1 MRIVR
6 RTLSVV
12 IGGALLTLAACEQA
26 ATPLEPSTSNT
37 PPASGLGRYV
47 SKASYCDGLT
57 GTCSAWEP
65 TTVPSFPPHIAI
77 HMHLLPTGEVMFW
90 PGEEGP
96 AHGSKGFQYA
106 YIWNPVT
113 GSTREVDNTRTDV
126 FCSGHSF
133 LPDGRLLVTGGH
145 IADGKGRRDVNIFD
159 PFRKTWSRA
168 KDMNAGRW
176 YPTNTTLANG
186 DVLVVAGT
194 DENGNNNTLPQ
205 VWSTAK
211 GGSWR
216 SLTSATRGQP
226 YYPFMF
232 LAPDGR
238 VFYAGP
244 EARSAFLSTAG
255 SGAWTEGPWTVN
267 KIYRDYGSAVMYA
280 PGKILMVGGGGADG
294 SSTSRPT
301 NTAEIIDLSGS
312 ATWQP
317 TGSMSIG
324 RRQHNATVLA
334 DGKVLV
340 TGGTSGP
347 GFNNESTPVT
357 LAELWDPA
365 TNQFTKLTNEIRSRL
380 YHSTALLLPDGRVL
394 SAGGGRC
401 GGCLV
406 QNADAQVFSP
416 PYLFNGDGS
425 LAARPVINSAPTKL
439 GYGTSFTLGVANPAA
454 IARISLVRIASV
466 THAFNQNQRFVPI
479 TAFQVQGSGLSVTA
493 PGDRNIAPPGHY
505 MLFVLNAQGV
515 PSEAKI
521 VQLL

>member
-1 MRIVR
+1 MHTVR
-6 RTLSVV
+6 RTLSFVF
-12 IGGALLTLAACEQA
+12 GGALLTLAACEQA
-26 ATPLEPSTSNT
+26 PTPLEPSTSNT
-37 PPASGLGRYV
+37 PPATGLGSYV
-47 SKASYCDGLT
+47 TKASYCDGLT

-77 HMHLLPTGEVMFW
+77 HMHLLPTGEILFW

-96 AHGSKGFQYA
+96 THGSKGFQYA

-113 GSTREVDNTRTDV
+113 GTSREIDNTRTDV

-159 PFRKTWSRA
+159 PFRNTWSRA

-205 VWSTAK
+205 VWSAAK
-211 GGSWR
+211 GGAWR

-244 EARSAFLSTAG
+244 GARSAFLNTAG
-255 SGAWTEGPWTVN
+255 SGAWADGPWTVN
-267 KIYRDYGSAVMYA
+267 QIYRDYGSAVMYA

-294 SSTSRPT
+294 SSSSGPT

-312 ATWQP
+312 ATWQA

-347 GFNNESTPVT
+347 GFNNESAPVT

-365 TNQFTKLTNEIRSRL
+365 TNQFTKLTNEIRSRM
-380 YHSTALLLPDGRVL
+380 YHSSALLLPDGRVL

-416 PYLFNGDGS
+416 PYLFNGDGT
-425 LAARPVINSAPTKL
+425 LAARPVINSAPTRI
-439 GYGTSFTLGVANPAA
+439 GYGTNFTLGVANPFG

-493 PGDRNIAPPGHY
+493 PSDRNIAPPGHY
-505 MLFVLNAQGV
+505 MLFVLNVQGV